1 MIRVSDYIVT
11 FLLEQGV
18 RDIFT
23 ASGGGVIFLDDA
35 IALNKKMK
43 YYCVI
48 TNRPWPAAEA
58 YTRVNGK
65 IGVSVVTERAGQHQH
80 SNGCGRQLDGF
91 CAVAVLFRQAFVQH
105 TIRKT
110 GLRQLGIQEIN
121 IIDIVRPITKFAVMI
136 EDPNNKVKILSAKA
150 MYLARTDDRGQVWL
164 DVLRRRAERSDRPG

>member
-65 IGVSVVTERAGQHQH
+65 IGVSVVTKGPGSTNTLTGVAG
-80 SNGCGRQLDGF
+80 SWMDS
-91 CAVAVLFRQAFVQH
+91 VPSLFFSDRRLYSTPSARPACVSWVF
-105 TIRKT
+105 RKS
-110 GLRQLGIQEIN
+110 ISS
-121 IIDIVRPITKFAVMI
+121 
-136 EDPNNKVKILSAKA
+136 ILS
-150 MYLARTDDRGQVWL
+150 GQSRNL
-164 DVLRRRAERSDRPG
+164 P